1 MALQAQAIQTV
12 ETDTAGASSTQAAHH
27 HPAEVQPVGNGA
39 FAGLLHFYS
48 LDNVGDAAIF
58 AAFQRLAGQNCL
70 PRVSSWNDKAADGFD
85 ALISVGGDIFNNGR
99 PRLLTRRFIQKLSH
113 MRWARER
120 TMSFGQSIPP
130 SCTGL
135 SLRLL
140 AWHMKRISSVTV
152 RDVASAEKLR
162 KLGVN
167 AVLSVDSAF
176 ALTQADGDDAGA
188 RALYAEAGLR
198 PENTVVFSIRNFNRM
213 YPVDQPVFLARI
225 AETMAHLK
233 AKGCDVAVLIQA
245 DVNDDDSDR
254 AIARQLQEEVDGLAI
269 LDPFKSGGTPWRVAF
284 GIVDIAAQVIGTRYH
299 TAVFRMAAGKMPIGL
314 WYSNKGEDL
323 NARFGVPG
331 AHAGEFDP
339 AEIADLAMQYKDIAF
354 NAGALRKRATADFR
368 SALAATAVAPA
379 LRDAA

>member
-1 MALQAQAIQTV
+1 MTAQARKI
-12 ETDTAGASSTQAAHH
+12 EWTDATPSGAEQDTHIS
-27 HPAEVQPVGNGA
+27 P

-58 AAFQRLAGQNCL
+58 AAFQRLSGQKHL
-70 PRVSSWNDKAADGFD
+70 PRVTGWNDKAEAGID

-99 PRLLTRRFIQKLSH
+99 PRLLTRRFIEKLSH
-113 MRWARER
+113 MRWAPKR

-130 SCTGL
+130 SCTGV

-152 RDVASAEKLR
+152 RDIASAEKLR

-167 AVLSVDSAF
+167 VTLSVDSAF
-176 ALTQADGDDAGA
+176 ALTKSDGDEAAA
-188 RALYAEAGLR
+188 RAVYAEAGLE
-198 PENTVVFSIRNFNRM
+198 PENTVVFSIRNFNCM
-213 YPVDQPVFLARI
+213 YPVDQPDFIARI
-225 AETMAHLK
+225 AETMEHLK

-254 AIARQLQEEVDGLAI
+254 AIARQLQDEVDGLAV
-269 LDPFKSGGTPWRVAF
+269 LDPFESHGVPWRVAF
-284 GIVDIAAQVIGTRYH
+284 GIVDLAAQVIGTRYH

-323 NARFGVPG
+323 NTRFGVPG
-331 AHAGEFDP
+331 THAGDFDP
-339 AEIADLAMQYKDIAF
+339 VEIAELALQYRDIAF
-354 NAGALRKRATADFR
+354 NCGPLRSRVIEDF
-368 SALAATAVAPA
+368 SKALAAASGVVAKEI
-379 LRDAA
+379 AA